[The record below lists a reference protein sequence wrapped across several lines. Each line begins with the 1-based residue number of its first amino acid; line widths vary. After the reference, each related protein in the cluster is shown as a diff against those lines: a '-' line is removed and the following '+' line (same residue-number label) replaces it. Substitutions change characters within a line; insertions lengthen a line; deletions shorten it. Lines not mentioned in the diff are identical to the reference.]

1 MSAMTLDPVVLA
13 APRHKFVRGATSRHL
28 VPVPAPGRVRVHT
41 PTRPL
46 ETSGRPAAARLQVDT
61 QPMALR
67 LTRRGRLAI
76 TSVVALL
83 LVTVAVAGGTSAWA
97 GAPTEAT
104 TTQGVTVL
112 PGQSLWS
119 IAMVASPDADP
130 RDTIIEIQELND
142 LAGSRVFAGQRLVI
156 PVG

>member
-13 APRHKFVRGATSRHL
+13 APRHGYVRGATSRHL
-28 VPVPAPGRVRVHT
+28 VPVPAPGSTRVHS
-41 PTRPL
+41 TRPL
-46 ETSGRPAAARLQVDT
+46 ETSGRASVARLQLDT
-61 QPMALR
+61 QPAALR

-97 GAPTEAT
+97 GAPSEAT

-119 IAMVASPDADP
+119 IALVASPDADP